1 MSILTSLSQ
10 WLPFG
15 NVPEMNAEEVYKRL
29 KTNVIQIVDVRS
41 KMEWNKSHIEGSLNL
56 PITKLSIDT
65 IKQLDL
71 SQEITT
77 VVICLSAHRSIPG
90 VRKLNQFGF
99 EDVYQLEGGML
110 SWWQSKLPTS
120 NIAH

>member
-1 MSILTSLSQ
+1 MSILKLFSL
-10 WLPFG
+10 WLPFE
-15 NVPEMNAEEVYKRL
+15 NVPEMNAKEVYKRL
-29 KTNVIQIVDVRS
+29 KTNDIQIVDVRS

-56 PITKLSIDT
+56 PITSLSIDT
-65 IKQLDL
+65 IKQLEL
-71 SQEITT
+71 SRDVTI

-120 NIAH
+120 TMTN